1 MVRERFLVKSFGDNA
16 DGTRAGLVKL
26 LQLADTHKSSVIVV
40 PALNQVKG
48 SLLTAVLGEQLS
60 AILIKHRKIT
70 LENGNSIELC
80 SQATLKNF
88 QRADAYLALWGSKDS
103 IEDIEALHLWT
114 SCILVTWGPEDSAK
128 WVETHDVQVIYD
140 DGKG

>member
-1 MVRERFLVKSFGDNA
+1 MARERFLVKSFGDNA

-26 LQLADTHKSSVIVV
+26 LELAGTNKSSVIVV

-48 SLLTAVLGEQLS
+48 SLLTAVLGDQLS
-60 AILIKHRKIT
+60 AILIQHRKIT

-88 QRADAYLALWGSKDS
+88 QRADAYLALWGSEDS
-103 IEDIEALHLWT
+103 VKDIEALSRWT

-128 WVETHDVQVIYD
+128 WVDTHDVQVIYD